1 MIKNKQQINWI
12 DSVGIGLFMMSAI
25 MRFSYLLEIIFGD
38 FLIAIGLGPKMVL
51 WLPKIISLLFV
62 VIISILVINKMNTM
76 DDVISRKN
84 LKKVIGIFFGFLII
98 QVLYSTFRFDI
109 MSYLYPKE
117 FDAFYDKDTIGNKD
131 IYVALINFIP
141 LLKYLAFGSILL
153 LKRDEAAGKGIK
165 GSNQISEI
173 GES

>member
-12 DSVGIGLFMMSAI
+12 DSVGIGLFMMFSI
-25 MRFSYLLEIIFGD
+25 MEFSSLLEYLLVHFFVAMGANIEMI
-38 FLIAIGLGPKMVL
+38 L
-51 WLPKIISLLFV
+51 WLPKIIGFL
-62 VIISILVINKMNTM
+62 LVIVISVLVLNKMNTM
-76 DDVISRKN
+76 HQVVSRKN
-84 LKKVIGIFFGFLII
+84 LKTWTGIFFGIVII
-98 QVLYSTFRFDI
+98 QTLYNIYGSEFMYDKYSDEFDNYYSTLRGE
-109 MSYLYPKE
+109 YLLQS
-117 FDAFYDKDTIGNKD
+117 F
-131 IYVALINFIP
+131 LSFIP